1 MNMIGS
7 LRQSRRTLLA
17 LTAALA
23 LGAAWGVAA
32 PAPAQAQWWSGIW
45 VGPWPWL
52 TYGAPAT
59 GWPQYPATGTA
70 MTGAMSQSSDTG
82 GMCPMPMISTMG
94 SMGLAPMTD
103 TMASCPMMGMMPM
116 MGSTPMMGMM
126 PMMPMS
132 GMMASR
138 MARPADTARRG
149 ELRTTVYVYDGFF
162 LPSEITVPVGTTVT
176 WVNRSTSPQSV
187 ASPGIWDSGAIPP
200 GGRYAAVFAREGTF
214 PYMGK
219 EGMQGRIT
227 VAAPSAMGG
236 QMGAAAPSAAPAP
249 QAAQPA
255 VGAMTAT
262 ATLQPQRNS
271 GVSGEATL
279 TQSGNTT
286 TVTVRLRAPSG
297 GTAHA
302 GHIHGGS
309 CNGPILFALET
320 IQLDA
325 SGQGSATSTVNAPL
339 DPNTWWIQYHESVS
353 PPGPGVTCGQV
364 MASR

>member
-1 MNMIGS
+1 M
-7 LRQSRRTLLA
+7 
-17 LTAALA
+17 
-23 LGAAWGVAA
+23 
-32 PAPAQAQWWSGIW
+32 
-45 VGPWPWL
+45 
-52 TYGAPAT
+52 
-59 GWPQYPATGTA
+59 
-70 MTGAMSQSSDTG
+70 
-82 GMCPMPMISTMG
+82 MG
-94 SMGLAPMTD
+94 SMGMAGAMASTTD
-103 TMASCPMMGMMPM
+103 ATASCPLMGTMPM
-116 MGSTPMMGMM
+116 MPMMGMM
-126 PMMPMS
+126 PMMPMH
-132 GMMASR
+132 GMMAPR
-138 MARPADTARRG
+138 MGRQADMARRG

-162 LPSEITVPVGTTVT
+162 LPSEITIPVGTTVT

-187 ASPGIWDSGAIPP
+187 ASPGIWDSGTIPP
-200 GGRYAAVFAREGTF
+200 GGRYAAVFAVEGTF

-227 VAAPSAMGG
+227 VAAAPSAMAG
-236 QMGAAAPSAAPAP
+236 QMGATAPTGAPAP
-249 QAAQPA
+249 QATQPA
-255 VGAMTAT
+255 AGTMTAS
-262 ATLQPQRNS
+262 ATLQPQRDS
-271 GVSGEATL
+271 GVTGEATL

-309 CNGPILFALET
+309 CNGPILFPLET

-339 DPNTWWIQYHESVS
+339 DPNTWWIQYHQSAS